1 MAEALG
7 ETRVAALALTNLGT
21 TALFEGKLE
30 EACDLLGRSARLRT
44 DIADQRGVA
53 FVNSILAWALCRK
66 GTHDAARRLLE
77 AAEATLHAAGDRR
90 LVYFA
95 RDVLAESHLREGDAE
110 GSAAIL
116 AIDSI
121 SGVRRFGDRWSVAH
135 GLALASW
142 TSRLLGR
149 LDQSDA
155 FAAESLALRRAEQD
169 RYGEAECLALLAST
183 ADLRGD
189 RARAAELMQLSRD
202 IRSSIGDL
210 AGIAECQAELS
221 RLSAVA

>member
-1 MAEALG
+1 M
-7 ETRVAALALTNLGT
+7 
-21 TALFEGKLE
+21 
-30 EACDLLGRSARLRT
+30 
-44 DIADQRGVA
+44 
-53 FVNSILAWALCRK
+53 
-66 GTHDAARRLLE
+66 
-77 AAEATLHAAGDRR
+77 
-90 LVYFA
+90 
-95 RDVLAESHLREGDAE
+95 
-110 GSAAIL
+110 
-116 AIDSI
+116 
-121 SGVRRFGDRWSVAH
+121 AH

-210 AGIAECQAELS
+210 AGIAECQAELC